1 MFTIVDFN
9 NFWSPS
15 GGGVRRYHL
24 QKMAFYEKLAAEQQ
38 PNLSETESA
47 QVLSVFVMPDS
58 KTFTEKKS
66 ESLIIEHVEAY
77 RFPGKWEY
85 RFIWKPSQIKPILQ
99 KYQPQVIEV
108 GSPYILPTMVR
119 RAAKKIVPDAVLLS
133 FWHADFPITY
143 VQRPIENVIG
153 KKFGEATG
161 KSIGN
166 ICKKIAFWYARREF
180 KKFDGIQVSCNE
192 VLERLDKNKLPK
204 SHWIP
209 LGCDIEMFSPSRR
222 DDTLVKKL
230 KDGNLERLT
239 IFFPH
244 RFCEEKGIEL
254 LLGAYPILC
263 ERLGIEPALVFAG
276 TGPYLPQVQEAVKQY
291 RHIQYAGFI
300 SSIDEM
306 ARLYASVDL
315 GLALS
320 GWETFGLS
328 ILESMASG
336 NAQIG
341 ASTGAAAEHIEK
353 SHAGITLKIR
363 TPEALADTIVN
374 LYHSDMQAMKQNARA
389 YAEKFSWTDCFKR
402 QLLLYQQIYKQKRKS

>member
-24 QKMAFYEKLAAEQQ
+24 QKMAFYEKLS
-38 PNLSETESA
+38 SESEE

-66 ESLIIEHVEAY
+66 DSLVIEHVEAF

-85 RFIWKPSQIKPILQ
+85 RFLWKPSQIEPVLA
-99 KYQPQVIEV
+99 KYKPQVIEV
-108 GSPYILPTMVR
+108 GSPYLLPTMVR
-119 RAAKKIVPDAVLLS
+119 RAAKKIVPKAVLLS

-143 VQRPIENVIG
+143 VQRPVTN
-153 KKFGEATG
+153 KFGKAL
-161 KSIGN
+161 GN
-166 ICKKIAFWYARREF
+166 LSKNVAFWYARQEF
-180 KKFDGIQVSCNE
+180 KRFDGIQVSCNE
-192 VLERLDKNKLPK
+192 VLRRLDRHKLPTG
-204 SHWIP
+204 HWIP
-209 LGCDIEMFSPSRR
+209 LGCDIQMFSPSKR
-222 DDTLVKKL
+222 DEALVQKL
-230 KDGNLERLT
+230 KDGYPDRLT

-263 ERLGIEPALVFAG
+263 EKLGCEPALVFAG
-276 TGPYLPQVQEAVKQY
+276 TGPYLPQVQEAVEKY
-291 RHIQYAGFI
+291 PHIQYAGFI

-306 ARLYASVDL
+306 ARHYASVDL

-328 ILESMASG
+328 ILESMACG

-341 ASTGAAAEHIEK
+341 ASTGAAAEHIRE
-353 SHAGITLKIR
+353 SGAGVVLKER
-363 TPEALADTIVN
+363 TPQALTDAIVE
-374 LYHSDMQAMKQNARA
+374 LYHSDMAAMKQKARV
-389 YAEKFSWTDCFKR
+389 YAEKFSWADCFKR
-402 QLLLYQQIYKQKRKS
+402 QLELYKLIYNQKRTK

>member
-24 QKMAFYEKLAAEQQ
+24 QKMAFYEKLS
-38 PNLSETESA
+38 SESEE

-66 ESLIIEHVEAY
+66 DSLVIEHVEAF

-85 RFIWKPSQIKPILQ
+85 RFLWKPSQIEPVLA
-99 KYQPQVIEV
+99 KYKPQVIEV
-108 GSPYILPTMVR
+108 GSPYLLPTMVR
-119 RAAKKIVPDAVLLS
+119 RAAKKIVPEAVLLS

-143 VQRPIENVIG
+143 VQRPVTN
-153 KKFGEATG
+153 KFGKAL
-161 KSIGN
+161 GN
-166 ICKKIAFWYARREF
+166 LSKNVAFWYARQEF
-180 KKFDGIQVSCNE
+180 KRFDGIQVSCNE
-192 VLERLDKNKLPK
+192 VLRRLDRHKLPT

-209 LGCDIEMFSPSRR
+209 LGCDIQMFSPSKR
-222 DDTLVKKL
+222 DESLVQKL
-230 KDGNLERLT
+230 KDGNPDRLT

-263 ERLGIEPALVFAG
+263 EKLGCEPALVFAG
-276 TGPYLPQVQEAVKQY
+276 TGPYLPQVQEAVEKY
-291 RHIQYAGFI
+291 PHIKYTGFI

-306 ARLYASVDL
+306 ARHYASVDL

-328 ILESMASG
+328 ILESMACG

-341 ASTGAAAEHIEK
+341 ASTGAAAEHIRE
-353 SHAGITLKIR
+353 SGAGVVLKER
-363 TPEALADTIVN
+363 TPQALADAIVE
-374 LYHSDMQAMKQNARA
+374 LYHSDMAAMKQKARV
-389 YAEKFSWTDCFKR
+389 YAEKFSWADCFKR
-402 QLLLYQQIYKQKRKS
+402 QLELYKLIYNQKRTK

>member
-24 QKMAFYEKLAAEQQ
+24 QKMAFYEKLS
-38 PNLSETESA
+38 SESE
-47 QVLSVFVMPDS
+47 QVLSIFVMPDS

-66 ESLIIEHVEAY
+66 DSLIIEHVEAF

-85 RFIWKPSQIKPILQ
+85 RFLWKPSQIEPVLA
-99 KYQPQVIEV
+99 KYKPQVIEV
-108 GSPYILPTMVR
+108 GSPYLLPTMVR
-119 RAAKKIVPDAVLLS
+119 RAAKKIVPEAVLLS

-143 VQRPIENVIG
+143 VQRPVAN
-153 KKFGEATG
+153 KFGKAL
-161 KSIGN
+161 GN
-166 ICKKIAFWYARREF
+166 LSKNVAFWYARQEF
-180 KKFDGIQVSCNE
+180 KRFDGIQVSCNE
-192 VLERLDKNKLPK
+192 VLRRLDRHKLPT

-209 LGCDIEMFSPSRR
+209 LGCDIQMFSPAKR
-222 DDTLVKKL
+222 DETLVQKL
-230 KDGNLERLT
+230 KDGKPDRLT

-263 ERLGIEPALVFAG
+263 EKLGCEPALVFAG
-276 TGPYLPQVQEAVKQY
+276 TGPYLPQVQEAVEKY
-291 RHIQYAGFI
+291 PHIQYAGFI

-306 ARLYASVDL
+306 ARHYASVDL

-328 ILESMASG
+328 ILESMACG

-341 ASTGAAAEHIEK
+341 ASTGAAAEHIRE
-353 SHAGITLKIR
+353 SGAGVVLKER
-363 TPEALADTIVN
+363 TPQALADAIVE
-374 LYHSDMQAMKQNARA
+374 LYHSDMAAMKQKARV
-389 YAEKFSWTDCFKR
+389 YAEKFSWADCFKR
-402 QLLLYQQIYKQKRKS
+402 QLELYKLIYNQKRTK

>member
-24 QKMAFYEKLAAEQQ
+24 QKMAFYEKLS
-38 PNLSETESA
+38 SESE

-66 ESLIIEHVEAY
+66 DSLIIEHVEAF

-85 RFIWKPSQIKPILQ
+85 RFLWKPSQIEPVLA
-99 KYQPQVIEV
+99 KYKPQVIEV
-108 GSPYILPTMVR
+108 GSPYLLPTMVR
-119 RAAKKIVPDAVLLS
+119 RAAKKIVPEAVLLS

-143 VQRPIENVIG
+143 VQRPVAN
-153 KKFGEATG
+153 KFGKAL
-161 KSIGN
+161 GN
-166 ICKKIAFWYARREF
+166 LSKNVAFWYARQEF
-180 KKFDGIQVSCNE
+180 RHFDGIQVSCNE
-192 VLERLDKNKLPK
+192 VLRRLDRHKLPT

-209 LGCDIEMFSPSRR
+209 LGCDIQMFSPSKR
-222 DDTLVKKL
+222 DESLVQKL
-230 KDGNLERLT
+230 KDGKPDRLT

-263 ERLGIEPALVFAG
+263 EKLGCEPALVFAG
-276 TGPYLPQVQEAVKQY
+276 TGPYLPQVQEAVEKY
-291 RHIQYAGFI
+291 PHIQYAGFI

-306 ARLYASVDL
+306 ARHYASVDL

-328 ILESMASG
+328 ILESMACG

-341 ASTGAAAEHIEK
+341 ASTGAAAEHIRE
-353 SHAGITLKIR
+353 SGAGVILKER
-363 TPEALADTIVN
+363 TPQALADAIVE
-374 LYHSDMQAMKQNARA
+374 LYHSDMAAMKQNARA
-389 YAEKFSWTDCFKR
+389 YAEKFSWADSFKR
-402 QLLLYQQIYKQKRKS
+402 QLELYKLIYNQKRKK

>member
-24 QKMAFYEKLAAEQQ
+24 QKMAFYEKLS
-38 PNLSETESA
+38 SESEE

-66 ESLIIEHVEAY
+66 DSLVIEHVEAF
-77 RFPGKWEY
+77 RFPDKWEY
-85 RFIWKPSQIKPILQ
+85 RFLWKPSQIEPVLA
-99 KYQPQVIEV
+99 KYKPQVIEV
-108 GSPYILPTMVR
+108 GSPYLLPTMVR
-119 RAAKKIVPDAVLLS
+119 RAAKKIVPEAVLLS

-143 VQRPIENVIG
+143 VQRPVTN
-153 KKFGEATG
+153 KFGKAL
-161 KSIGN
+161 GN
-166 ICKKIAFWYARREF
+166 LSKNVAFWYARQEF
-180 KKFDGIQVSCNE
+180 KHFDGIQVSCNE
-192 VLERLDKNKLPK
+192 VLRRLDRHKLPT

-209 LGCDIEMFSPSRR
+209 LGCDIQMFSPSKR
-222 DDTLVKKL
+222 DESLVQKL
-230 KDGNLERLT
+230 KDGNPDRLT

-263 ERLGIEPALVFAG
+263 EKLGCEPALVFAG
-276 TGPYLPQVQEAVKQY
+276 TGPYLPQVQEAVEKY
-291 RHIQYAGFI
+291 PHIQYAGFI

-306 ARLYASVDL
+306 ARHYASVDL

-328 ILESMASG
+328 ILESMACG

-341 ASTGAAAEHIEK
+341 ASTGAAAEHIRE
-353 SHAGITLKIR
+353 SGAGVVLKER
-363 TPEALADTIVN
+363 TPQALADAIVE
-374 LYHSDMQAMKQNARA
+374 LYHSDMAAMKQKARV
-389 YAEKFSWTDCFKR
+389 YAEKFSWADCFKR
-402 QLLLYQQIYKQKRKS
+402 QLELYKLIYNQKRTK

>member
-24 QKMAFYEKLAAEQQ
+24 QKMAFYEKLS
-38 PNLSETESA
+38 SESEE

-66 ESLIIEHVEAY
+66 DSLVIEHVEAF

-85 RFIWKPSQIKPILQ
+85 RFLWKPSQIEPVLA
-99 KYQPQVIEV
+99 KYKPQVIEV
-108 GSPYILPTMVR
+108 GSPYLLPTMVR
-119 RAAKKIVPDAVLLS
+119 RAAKKIVPEAVLLS

-143 VQRPIENVIG
+143 VQRPVTN
-153 KKFGEATG
+153 KFGKAL
-161 KSIGN
+161 GN
-166 ICKKIAFWYARREF
+166 LSKNVAFWYARQEF
-180 KKFDGIQVSCNE
+180 KRFDGIQVSCNE
-192 VLERLDKNKLPK
+192 VLRRLDRHKLPT

-209 LGCDIEMFSPSRR
+209 LGCDIQMFSPTKR
-222 DDTLVKKL
+222 DEALVQKL
-230 KDGNLERLT
+230 KDGNPDRLT

-263 ERLGIEPALVFAG
+263 EKLGCEPALVFAG
-276 TGPYLPQVQEAVKQY
+276 TGPYLPQVQEAVEKY
-291 RHIQYAGFI
+291 PHIQYAGFI

-306 ARLYASVDL
+306 ARHYASVDL

-328 ILESMASG
+328 ILESMACG

-341 ASTGAAAEHIEK
+341 ASTGAAAEHIRE
-353 SHAGITLKIR
+353 SGAGVVLKER
-363 TPEALADTIVN
+363 TPQALADAIVE
-374 LYHSDMQAMKQNARA
+374 LYHSDMAAMKQKARV
-389 YAEKFSWTDCFKR
+389 YAEKFSWADCFKR
-402 QLLLYQQIYKQKRKS
+402 QLELYKLIYNQKRTK

>member
-24 QKMAFYEKLAAEQQ
+24 QKMAFYEKLS
-38 PNLSETESA
+38 SESEE

-66 ESLIIEHVEAY
+66 ASLVIEHVEAF

-85 RFIWKPSQIKPILQ
+85 RFLWKPSQIEPVLA
-99 KYQPQVIEV
+99 KYKPQVIEV
-108 GSPYILPTMVR
+108 GSPYLLPTMVR
-119 RAAKKIVPDAVLLS
+119 RAAKKIVPEAVLLS

-143 VQRPIENVIG
+143 VQRPVTN
-153 KKFGEATG
+153 KFGKAL
-161 KSIGN
+161 GN
-166 ICKKIAFWYARREF
+166 LSKNVAFWYARQEF
-180 KKFDGIQVSCNE
+180 KRFDGIQVSCNE
-192 VLERLDKNKLPK
+192 VLRRLDRHKLPT

-209 LGCDIEMFSPSRR
+209 LGCDIQMFSPSKR
-222 DDTLVKKL
+222 DESLVQKL
-230 KDGNLERLT
+230 KDGNPDRLT

-263 ERLGIEPALVFAG
+263 EKLGCEPALVFAG
-276 TGPYLPQVQEAVKQY
+276 TGPYLPQVQEAVEKY
-291 RHIQYAGFI
+291 PHIQYAGFI

-306 ARLYASVDL
+306 ARYYASVDL

-328 ILESMASG
+328 ILESMACG

-341 ASTGAAAEHIEK
+341 ASTGAAAEHIRE
-353 SHAGITLKIR
+353 SGAGVVLKER
-363 TPEALADTIVN
+363 TPQALADAIVE
-374 LYHSDMQAMKQNARA
+374 LYHSDMAAMKQKARV
-389 YAEKFSWTDCFKR
+389 YAEKFSWADCFKR
-402 QLLLYQQIYKQKRKS
+402 QLELYKLIYNQKRTK

>member
-24 QKMAFYEKLAAEQQ
+24 QKMAFYEKLS
-38 PNLSETESA
+38 SESE
-47 QVLSVFVMPDS
+47 QVLSIFVMPDS

-66 ESLIIEHVEAY
+66 DSLIIKHVEAF

-85 RFIWKPSQIKPILQ
+85 RFLWKPSQIEPVLA
-99 KYQPQVIEV
+99 KYKPQVIEV
-108 GSPYILPTMVR
+108 GSPYLLPTMVR
-119 RAAKKIVPDAVLLS
+119 RAAKKIVPEAVLLS

-143 VQRPIENVIG
+143 VQRPVAN
-153 KKFGEATG
+153 KFGKAL
-161 KSIGN
+161 GN
-166 ICKKIAFWYARREF
+166 LSKNVAFWYARQEF
-180 KKFDGIQVSCNE
+180 KHFDGIQVSCNE
-192 VLERLDKNKLPK
+192 VLRRLDRHKLPT

-209 LGCDIEMFSPSRR
+209 LGCDIQMFSPSKR
-222 DDTLVKKL
+222 DESLVQKL
-230 KDGNLERLT
+230 KDGNPDRLT

-263 ERLGIEPALVFAG
+263 EKLGCEPALVFAG
-276 TGPYLPQVQEAVKQY
+276 TGPYLPQVQEAVEKY
-291 RHIQYAGFI
+291 PHIQYAGFI

-306 ARLYASVDL
+306 ARHYASVDL

-328 ILESMASG
+328 ILESMACG

-341 ASTGAAAEHIEK
+341 ASTGAAAEHIRE
-353 SHAGITLKIR
+353 SGAGVVLKER
-363 TPEALADTIVN
+363 TPQALADAIVE
-374 LYHSDMQAMKQNARA
+374 LYHSDMAAMKQKARA
-389 YAEKFSWTDCFKR
+389 YAEKFSWADCFKR
-402 QLLLYQQIYKQKRKS
+402 QLELYKLIYNQKRKK

>member
-24 QKMAFYEKLAAEQQ
+24 QKMAFYEKLS
-38 PNLSETESA
+38 SESE

-66 ESLIIEHVEAY
+66 DSLIIEHVEAF

-85 RFIWKPSQIKPILQ
+85 RFLWKPSQIEPVLA
-99 KYQPQVIEV
+99 KYKPQVIEV
-108 GSPYILPTMVR
+108 GSPYLLPTMVR
-119 RAAKKIVPDAVLLS
+119 RAAKKIVPEAVLLS

-143 VQRPIENVIG
+143 VQRPVTN
-153 KKFGEATG
+153 KFGKAL
-161 KSIGN
+161 GN
-166 ICKKIAFWYARREF
+166 LSKNVAFWYARQEF
-180 KKFDGIQVSCNE
+180 KRFDGIQVSCNE
-192 VLERLDKNKLPK
+192 VLKRLNRHKLPT

-209 LGCDIEMFSPSRR
+209 LGCDIQMFSPSKR
-222 DDTLVKKL
+222 DESLVQKL
-230 KDGNLERLT
+230 KDGNPDRLT

-263 ERLGIEPALVFAG
+263 EKLGCEPALVFAG
-276 TGPYLPQVQEAVKQY
+276 TGPYLPQVQEAVEKY
-291 RHIQYAGFI
+291 PHIQYAGFI

-306 ARLYASVDL
+306 ARHYASVDL

-328 ILESMASG
+328 ILESMACG

-341 ASTGAAAEHIEK
+341 ASTGAAAEHIRE
-353 SHAGITLKIR
+353 SGAGVVLKER
-363 TPEALADTIVN
+363 TPQALADAIVE
-374 LYHSDMQAMKQNARA
+374 LYHSDMAAMKQKARV
-389 YAEKFSWTDCFKR
+389 YAEKFSWADCFKR
-402 QLLLYQQIYKQKRKS
+402 QLELYKLIYNQKRTK

>member
-24 QKMAFYEKLAAEQQ
+24 QKMAFYEKLS
-38 PNLSETESA
+38 SESEE

-66 ESLIIEHVEAY
+66 DSLIIEHVEAF

-85 RFIWKPSQIKPILQ
+85 RFLWKPSQIEPVLA
-99 KYQPQVIEV
+99 KYKPQVIEV
-108 GSPYILPTMVR
+108 GSPYLLPTMVR
-119 RAAKKIVPDAVLLS
+119 RAAKKIVPEAVLLS

-143 VQRPIENVIG
+143 VQRPVAN
-153 KKFGEATG
+153 KFGKAL
-161 KSIGN
+161 GN
-166 ICKKIAFWYARREF
+166 LSKNVAFWYARQEF
-180 KKFDGIQVSCNE
+180 KRFDGIQVSCNE
-192 VLERLDKNKLPK
+192 VLRRLDRHKLPT

-209 LGCDIEMFSPSRR
+209 LGCDIQMFSPSKR
-222 DDTLVKKL
+222 DESLVQKL
-230 KDGNLERLT
+230 KDGNPDRLT

-263 ERLGIEPALVFAG
+263 EKLGCEPALVFAG
-276 TGPYLPQVQEAVKQY
+276 TGPYLPQVQEAVEKY
-291 RHIQYAGFI
+291 PHIQYAGFI

-306 ARLYASVDL
+306 ARHYASVDL

-328 ILESMASG
+328 ILESMACG

-341 ASTGAAAEHIEK
+341 ASTGAAAEHIRE
-353 SHAGITLKIR
+353 SGAGVVLKER
-363 TPEALADTIVN
+363 TPQALADAIVE
-374 LYHSDMQAMKQNARA
+374 LYHSDMATMKQNARA
-389 YAEKFSWTDCFKR
+389 YAEKFSWANCFKR
-402 QLLLYQQIYKQKRKS
+402 QLELYKLIYNQKRKK

>member
-1 MFTIVDFN
+1 MFSIVDFN

-24 QKMAFYEKLAAEQQ
+24 QKMAFYEKLS
-38 PNLSETESA
+38 SESE
-47 QVLSVFVMPDS
+47 QVLSIFVMPDS

-66 ESLIIEHVEAY
+66 DSLVIEHVEAF

-85 RFIWKPSQIKPILQ
+85 RFLWKPSQIEPVLA
-99 KYQPQVIEV
+99 KYKPQVIEV
-108 GSPYILPTMVR
+108 GSPYLLPTMVR
-119 RAAKKIVPDAVLLS
+119 RAAKKIVPEAVLLS

-143 VQRPIENVIG
+143 VQRPVAN
-153 KKFGEATG
+153 KFGKAL
-161 KSIGN
+161 GN
-166 ICKKIAFWYARREF
+166 LSKNVAFWYARQEF
-180 KKFDGIQVSCNE
+180 KHFDGIQVSCNE
-192 VLERLDKNKLPK
+192 VLRRLDRHKLPT

-209 LGCDIEMFSPSRR
+209 LGCDIQMFSPSKR
-222 DDTLVKKL
+222 DESLVQKL
-230 KDGNLERLT
+230 KDGNPDRLT

-263 ERLGIEPALVFAG
+263 EKLGCEPALVFAG
-276 TGPYLPQVQEAVKQY
+276 TGPYLPQVQEAVEKY
-291 RHIQYAGFI
+291 PHIKYAGFI

-306 ARLYASVDL
+306 ARHYASVDL

-328 ILESMASG
+328 ILESMACG

-341 ASTGAAAEHIEK
+341 ASTGAAAEHIRE
-353 SHAGITLKIR
+353 SGAGVVLKER
-363 TPEALADTIVN
+363 TPQALADAIVE
-374 LYHSDMQAMKQNARA
+374 LYHSDMAAMKQKARA
-389 YAEKFSWTDCFKR
+389 YAEKFSWADCFKR
-402 QLLLYQQIYKQKRKS
+402 QLELYKLIYNQKRKK

>member
-24 QKMAFYEKLAAEQQ
+24 QKMAFYEKLS
-38 PNLSETESA
+38 SESE

-66 ESLIIEHVEAY
+66 DSLVIEHVEAF

-85 RFIWKPSQIKPILQ
+85 RFLWKPAQIEPVLA
-99 KYQPQVIEV
+99 KYKPQVIEV
-108 GSPYILPTMVR
+108 GSPYLLPTMVR
-119 RAAKKIVPDAVLLS
+119 RAAKKIVPEAVLLS

-143 VQRPIENVIG
+143 VQRPVTN
-153 KKFGEATG
+153 KFGKAL
-161 KSIGN
+161 GN
-166 ICKKIAFWYARREF
+166 LSKNVAFWYARQEF
-180 KKFDGIQVSCNE
+180 KRFDGIQVSCNE
-192 VLERLDKNKLPK
+192 VLRRLDRHKLPT

-209 LGCDIEMFSPSRR
+209 LGCDIQMFSPSKR
-222 DDTLVKKL
+222 DESLVQKL
-230 KDGNLERLT
+230 KDSNPDRLT

-263 ERLGIEPALVFAG
+263 EKLGCEPALVFAG
-276 TGPYLPQVQEAVKQY
+276 TGPYLPQVQEAVEKY
-291 RHIQYAGFI
+291 PHIQYAGFI

-306 ARLYASVDL
+306 ARHYASVDL

-328 ILESMASG
+328 ILESMACG

-341 ASTGAAAEHIEK
+341 ASTGAAAEHIRE
-353 SHAGITLKIR
+353 SGAGVVLKER
-363 TPEALADTIVN
+363 TPQALADAIVE
-374 LYHSDMQAMKQNARA
+374 LYHSDMAAMKQKARV
-389 YAEKFSWTDCFKR
+389 YAEKFSWADCFKR
-402 QLLLYQQIYKQKRKS
+402 QLELYKLIYNQKRTK

>member
-24 QKMAFYEKLAAEQQ
+24 QKMAFYEKLS
-38 PNLSETESA
+38 SESE
-47 QVLSVFVMPDS
+47 QVLSIFVMPDS

-66 ESLIIEHVEAY
+66 DSLIIEHVEAF

-85 RFIWKPSQIKPILQ
+85 RFLWKPSQIEPVLA
-99 KYQPQVIEV
+99 KYKPQVIEV
-108 GSPYILPTMVR
+108 GSPYLLPTMVR
-119 RAAKKIVPDAVLLS
+119 RAAKKIVPEAVLLS

-143 VQRPIENVIG
+143 VQRPVAN
-153 KKFGEATG
+153 KFGKAL
-161 KSIGN
+161 GN
-166 ICKKIAFWYARREF
+166 LSKNVAFWYARQEF
-180 KKFDGIQVSCNE
+180 KRFDGIQVSCNE
-192 VLERLDKNKLPK
+192 VLRRLDRHKLPT

-209 LGCDIEMFSPSRR
+209 LGCDIQMFSPTKR
-222 DDTLVKKL
+222 DESLVQKL
-230 KDGNLERLT
+230 KDGNPDRLT

-263 ERLGIEPALVFAG
+263 EKLGCEPALVFAG
-276 TGPYLPQVQEAVKQY
+276 TGPYLPQVQEAVEKY
-291 RHIQYAGFI
+291 PHIQYAGFI

-306 ARLYASVDL
+306 ARHYASVDL

-328 ILESMASG
+328 ILESMACG

-341 ASTGAAAEHIEK
+341 ASTGAAAEHIRE
-353 SHAGITLKIR
+353 SGAGVVLKER
-363 TPEALADTIVN
+363 TPQALADAIVE
-374 LYHSDMQAMKQNARA
+374 LYHSDMAAMKQKARA
-389 YAEKFSWTDCFKR
+389 YAEKFSWADCFKR
-402 QLLLYQQIYKQKRKS
+402 QLELYKLIYNQKRKK

>member
-24 QKMAFYEKLAAEQQ
+24 QKMAFYEKLS
-38 PNLSETESA
+38 SESEE

-66 ESLIIEHVEAY
+66 DSLIIEHVEAF

-85 RFIWKPSQIKPILQ
+85 RFLWKPSQIEPVLA
-99 KYQPQVIEV
+99 KYKPQVIEV
-108 GSPYILPTMVR
+108 GSPYLLPTMVR
-119 RAAKKIVPDAVLLS
+119 RAAKKIVPEAVLLS

-143 VQRPIENVIG
+143 VQRPVTN
-153 KKFGEATG
+153 KFGKAL
-161 KSIGN
+161 GN
-166 ICKKIAFWYARREF
+166 LSKNVAFWYARQEF
-180 KKFDGIQVSCNE
+180 KRFDGIQVSCNE
-192 VLERLDKNKLPK
+192 VLRRLDRHKLPT

-209 LGCDIEMFSPSRR
+209 LGCDIQMFSPSKR
-222 DDTLVKKL
+222 DESLVQKL
-230 KDGNLERLT
+230 KDGNPDRLT

-263 ERLGIEPALVFAG
+263 EKLGCEPALVFAG
-276 TGPYLPQVQEAVKQY
+276 TGPYLPQVQEAVEKY
-291 RHIQYAGFI
+291 PHIQYAGFI

-306 ARLYASVDL
+306 ARHYASVDL

-328 ILESMASG
+328 ILESMACG

-341 ASTGAAAEHIEK
+341 ASTGAAAEHIRE
-353 SHAGITLKIR
+353 SGAGVVLKER
-363 TPEALADTIVN
+363 TPQALADAIVE
-374 LYHSDMQAMKQNARA
+374 LYHSDMAAMKQKARV
-389 YAEKFSWTDCFKR
+389 YAEKFSWADCFKR
-402 QLLLYQQIYKQKRKS
+402 QLELYKLIYNQKRTK

>member
-24 QKMAFYEKLAAEQQ
+24 QKMAFYE
-38 PNLSETESA
+38 NLSSETTD

-66 ESLIIEHVEAY
+66 DSLVIEHVEAF

-85 RFIWKPSQIKPILQ
+85 RFLWKPSQIEPVLA
-99 KYQPQVIEV
+99 KYKPQVIEV
-108 GSPYILPTMVR
+108 GSPYLLPTMVR
-119 RAAKKIVPDAVLLS
+119 RAAKKIVPEAVLLS

-143 VQRPIENVIG
+143 VQRPVAN
-153 KKFGEATG
+153 KFGKAL
-161 KSIGN
+161 GN
-166 ICKKIAFWYARREF
+166 LSKNVAFWYARQEF
-180 KKFDGIQVSCNE
+180 KHFNGIQVSCNE
-192 VLERLDKNKLPK
+192 VLRRLDRHKLPT

-209 LGCDIEMFSPSRR
+209 LGCDIQMFSPTKR
-222 DDTLVKKL
+222 DEALVQKL
-230 KDGNLERLT
+230 KDGNPDRLT

-263 ERLGIEPALVFAG
+263 EKLGCEPALVFAG
-276 TGPYLPQVQEAVKQY
+276 TGPYLPQVQEAVEKCP
-291 RHIQYAGFI
+291 HIQYAGFI

-306 ARLYASVDL
+306 ARHYASVDL

-328 ILESMASG
+328 ILESMACG

-341 ASTGAAAEHIEK
+341 ASTGAAAEHIRE
-353 SHAGITLKIR
+353 SGAGVVLKER
-363 TPEALADTIVN
+363 TPQALADAIVE
-374 LYHSDMQAMKQNARA
+374 LYHSDMAAMKQKARV
-389 YAEKFSWTDCFKR
+389 YAEKFSWADCFKR
-402 QLLLYQQIYKQKRKS
+402 QLELYKLIYNQKRTK

>member
-24 QKMAFYEKLAAEQQ
+24 QKMAFYEKLS
-38 PNLSETESA
+38 SESEE

-66 ESLIIEHVEAY
+66 DSLIIEHVEAF

-85 RFIWKPSQIKPILQ
+85 RFLWKPSQIEPVLA
-99 KYQPQVIEV
+99 KYKQQVIEV
-108 GSPYILPTMVR
+108 GSPYLLPTMVR
-119 RAAKKIVPDAVLLS
+119 RAAKKIVPEAVLLS

-143 VQRPIENVIG
+143 VQRPVTN
-153 KKFGEATG
+153 KFGKAL
-161 KSIGN
+161 GN
-166 ICKKIAFWYARREF
+166 LSKNVAFWYARQEF
-180 KKFDGIQVSCNE
+180 KHFDGIQVSCNE
-192 VLERLDKNKLPK
+192 VLRRLDRHKLPT

-209 LGCDIEMFSPSRR
+209 LGCDIQMFSPSKR
-222 DDTLVKKL
+222 DESLVQKL
-230 KDGNLERLT
+230 KDGNPDRLT

-263 ERLGIEPALVFAG
+263 EKLGCEPALVFAG
-276 TGPYLPQVQEAVKQY
+276 TGPYLPQVQEAVEKY
-291 RHIQYAGFI
+291 PHIQYAGFI

-306 ARLYASVDL
+306 ARHYASVDL

-328 ILESMASG
+328 ILESMACG

-341 ASTGAAAEHIEK
+341 ASTGAAAEHIRE
-353 SHAGITLKIR
+353 SGAGVVLKER
-363 TPEALADTIVN
+363 TPQALADAIVE
-374 LYHSDMQAMKQNARA
+374 LYHSDMAAMKQKARV
-389 YAEKFSWTDCFKR
+389 YAEKFSWADCFKR
-402 QLLLYQQIYKQKRKS
+402 QLELYKLIYNQKRTK

>member
-24 QKMAFYEKLAAEQQ
+24 QKMAFYEKLS
-38 PNLSETESA
+38 SESEE

-66 ESLIIEHVEAY
+66 DSLVIEHVEAF

-85 RFIWKPSQIKPILQ
+85 RFLWKPSQIEPVLA
-99 KYQPQVIEV
+99 KYKPQVIEV
-108 GSPYILPTMVR
+108 GSPYLLPTMVR
-119 RAAKKIVPDAVLLS
+119 RAAKKIVPEAVLLS

-143 VQRPIENVIG
+143 VQRPVTN
-153 KKFGEATG
+153 KFGKAL
-161 KSIGN
+161 GN
-166 ICKKIAFWYARREF
+166 LSKNVAFWYARQEF
-180 KKFDGIQVSCNE
+180 KRFDGIQVSCNE
-192 VLERLDKNKLPK
+192 VLRRLDRHKLPT

-209 LGCDIEMFSPSRR
+209 LGCDIQMFSPTKR
-222 DDTLVKKL
+222 DESLVQKL
-230 KDGNLERLT
+230 KDGNPDRLT

-263 ERLGIEPALVFAG
+263 EKLGCEPALVFAG
-276 TGPYLPQVQEAVKQY
+276 TGPYLPQVQEAVEKY
-291 RHIQYAGFI
+291 PHIQYAGFI

-306 ARLYASVDL
+306 ARHYASVDL

-328 ILESMASG
+328 ILESMACG

-341 ASTGAAAEHIEK
+341 ASTGAAAEHIRE
-353 SHAGITLKIR
+353 SGAGVVLKER
-363 TPEALADTIVN
+363 TPQALADAIVE
-374 LYHSDMQAMKQNARA
+374 LYHSDMAAMKQKARV
-389 YAEKFSWTDCFKR
+389 YAEKFSWADCFKR
-402 QLLLYQQIYKQKRKS
+402 QLELYKLIYNQKRTK